1 MAEQYQFILSFLVA
15 ECEFERMKDME
26 CRGIDDSM
34 TYAEFHQWNTLCL
47 SEQAPDYDPW
57 LLRLCERMKD
67 NQICLMD
74 LESCCIFEAS
84 GFFFDKNKRLC
95 IINPR

>member
-1 MAEQYQFILSFLVA
+1 MTEQYQYILSFLV
-15 ECEFERMKDME
+15 EEFEFERMKELE
-26 CRGIDDSM
+26 CRHIDHSM
-34 TYAEFHQWNTLCL
+34 TYAEFHEWNTLCL

-57 LLRLCERMKD
+57 LLRLCQLMKD

-74 LESCCIFEAS
+74 LESCAVFEACA
-84 GFFFDKNKRLC
+84 FFYDKNKRLC